1 MLKVAFEKDGM
12 ELTLRVIG
20 HAGQADIGHDI
31 VCSACSILAYTVAQ
45 LVKAAGD
52 VEDLKYTPEIKL
64 DSGDA
69 VISCIPKE
77 DTYCTI
83 LGIYMFAEVGYKLLA
98 HNFPQ
103 FVELKPFGTV

>member
-1 MLKVAFEKDGM
+1 MLKVSLEKDEM
-12 ELTLRVIG
+12 ELTLRIKG
-20 HAGQADIGHDI
+20 HAGQAEIGHDI

-45 LVKAAGD
+45 LVKNADEVG
-52 VEDLKYTPEIKL
+52 DLKYPPEIKL

-69 VISCIPKE
+69 VISCIPTE
-77 DTYCTI
+77 NAYCTI

-103 FVELKPFGTV
+103 YVDLKSFGAV

>member
-1 MLKVAFEKDGM
+1 MLKVSFENDGT
-12 ELTLRVIG
+12 ELTLRIVG

-45 LVKAAGD
+45 LVKTADEVG
-52 VEDLKYTPEIKL
+52 DLKEPPEVKL
-64 DSGDA
+64 ESGNA
-69 VISCIPKE
+69 IISCIPME
-77 DTYCTI
+77 DTYSTI

-103 FVELKPFGTV
+103 FVELKSFGTV